1 MQCAHPS
8 FFSFLPSW
16 GICFSCSSKAPSKGP
31 LSHTTHVWRVLAR
44 RGWPGLSQ
52 APRTCLGACSHL
64 TEVSGCSF
72 TTVLGKLQHRLW
84 PLPIQFQW
92 CFVLTASV
100 LCSEQRVEPSWFAI
114 PGNCRLGSQFQQ
126 HLFHSNLTTPNS
138 LYLWISK
145 HVEREGAS
153 ACLRCSWTSP
163 GSSSSEQMRGNKP
176 RMVWRTSRLESL
188 HWGLTARE
196 FSAHIWEN
204 SWIHIIQIKDFPL
217 RTWINKQVITG
228 VCASSTQLAGF
239 LPVRFL
245 KQWKPPAWWDQHA
258 NLSWKV
264 LCPHST
270 YLCPHSLTKHRNKTH
285 KNAALFWVK
294 DGRRAITK
302 IQKLCVTVSPC
313 SQRHK

>member
-1 MQCAHPS
+1 MSRTKPHFLSAAFGVPLFLCIVPILLFFPS
-8 FFSFLPSW
+8 FLHGESASPVLQKHPAKVPSPTQLMSGGSW
-16 GICFSCSSKAPSKGP
+16 Q
-31 LSHTTHVWRVLAR
+31 
-44 RGWPGLSQ
+44 GLSQ

-84 PLPIQFQW
+84 PLPTQFQW

-114 PGNCRLGSQFQQ
+114 PGNCWLGSQFQQ

-145 HVEREGAS
+145 HAEKEGAS

-239 LPVRFL
+239 LPLLDF
-245 KQWKPPAWWDQHA
+245 
-258 NLSWKV
+258 
-264 LCPHST
+264 
-270 YLCPHSLTKHRNKTH
+270 
-285 KNAALFWVK
+285 
-294 DGRRAITK
+294 
-302 IQKLCVTVSPC
+302 
-313 SQRHK
+313 